1 LLFEI
6 YITFFILIFSI
17 IFQIIYR
24 NFLYKNLE
32 DRFLLLF
39 IFILIYLIF
48 YIYLVFREIR
58 IGYFSFTLYL
68 LLLSIY
74 FHLYAGMT
82 SSLSLRILNEIS
94 LTKNKSLNFEKITH
108 LYNEE
113 EIFEKRIKYLNSKN
127 LIILKNNTITI
138 NNKYNLL
145 LFLII
150 FLKKIYR
157 IPSI

>member
-1 LLFEI
+1 MLLET

-39 IFILIYLIF
+39 IFILIYFII
-48 YIYLVFREIR
+48 YISLSFQNII

-68 LLLSIY
+68 LLLSLY

-94 LTKNKSLNFEKITH
+94 LMENKSLNFEKIIH

-113 EIFEKRIKYLNSKN
+113 EIFEKRIKYLKIKN
-127 LIILKNNTITI
+127 IIIDKNNIITINKRYKLLIIL
-138 NNKYNLL
+138 
-145 LFLII
+145 II
-150 FLKKIYR
+150 LLKKIYR

>member
-1 LLFEI
+1 
-6 YITFFILIFSI
+6 
-17 IFQIIYR
+17 
-24 NFLYKNLE
+24 
-32 DRFLLLF
+32 
-39 IFILIYLIF
+39 
-48 YIYLVFREIR
+48 
-58 IGYFSFTLYL
+58 
-68 LLLSIY
+68 
-74 FHLYAGMT
+74 LYAGMT

>member
-1 LLFEI
+1 MLFEI